1 MRTRTVTLGAVLAAA
16 MILGPVTAS
25 AAPNGAPNLT
35 TVELECAGSTTTL
48 VFHPGLGKAVW
59 DISLGSAETGPDLLI
74 VEITQH
80 AVAGGE
86 VVGDFVFRF
95 GKHTGK
101 GDPMSCD
108 YEEHF
113 TAEDGTPIDL
123 TGVVRFV
130 RTP

>member
-1 MRTRTVTLGAVLAAA
+1 MRTRTVVLGAVLAAT
-16 MILGPVTAS
+16 MIFGPAAS

-35 TVELECAGSTTTL
+35 TVELDCAGSTTTL

-59 DISLGSAETGPDLLI
+59 DISLGEADRGPDLLI

-80 AVAGGE
+80 AVIGGE
-86 VVGDFVFRF
+86 VLGDFVFRF

-101 GDPMSCD
+101 GAPMACD

-113 TAEDGTPIDL
+113 LAEDGTPIDL

-130 RTP
+130 RP